1 MICVCSANGG
11 ASVFHLRHIQAI
23 SHKPYA
29 VGQVYEVSFSGPIYD
44 VRDLKPSH
52 LGLCGSKTIRDV
64 HKLSFFRHLTGWMI
78 FQLPFLDRKEAPF
91 FKYTEIETGKEE
103 PFHILAGMRYSN
115 SGWLSCKVFHKP
127 LSGELLPHHYG
138 FKALSHRP

>member
-1 MICVCSANGG
+1 MIVFMSFDINIQWEPPLPSADPCLIHQDLCMLCQRRSIRVPFETYSGY
-11 ASVFHLRHIQAI
+11 
-23 SHKPYA
+23 KPYA

-44 VRDLKPSH
+44 LRDLKTSH

-91 FKYTEIETGKEE
+91 FKYT
-103 PFHILAGMRYSN
+103 
-115 SGWLSCKVFHKP
+115 
-127 LSGELLPHHYG
+127 
-138 FKALSHRP
+138 